1 MMAMATRGRSES
13 LGRGFSLVF
22 VFVFVFVFGAFAMFR
37 QYIANARPGI
47 PPHPEISL
55 EEELSSP

>member
-13 LGRGFSLVF
+13 LGRGFSL